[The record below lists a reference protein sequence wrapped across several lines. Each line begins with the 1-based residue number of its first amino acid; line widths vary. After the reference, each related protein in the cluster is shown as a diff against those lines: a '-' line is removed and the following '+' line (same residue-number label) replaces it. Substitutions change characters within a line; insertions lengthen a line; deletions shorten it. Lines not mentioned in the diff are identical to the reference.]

1 MLRCRARRL
10 ILLPIVVTGVV
21 TGTALRLSAQT
32 SRCRNSIHL
41 VPPFPSDTTES
52 PMGLCPGD
60 VDTLATF
67 RPMRLPVFPAMLLS
81 ARVAGTVVLRFKV
94 NERGRIDTL
103 QIKVLSSTHELFTA
117 AARAAMV
124 HWRATPAWLDGRRVA
139 QWSDVTFSFEFTCA
153 KGVLRL
159 PRALE
164 TGAQVVICGA
174 QNDGD

>member
-1 MLRCRARRL
+1 
-10 ILLPIVVTGVV
+10 
-21 TGTALRLSAQT
+21 
-32 SRCRNSIHL
+32 
-41 VPPFPSDTTES
+41 
-52 PMGLCPGD
+52 MGLCPGD

-67 RPMRLPVFPAMLLS
+67 RPMRLPVFPALLLS

-153 KGVLRL
+153 KVSTPVENGTPSPVENGMGGGG
-159 PRALE
+159 RALGGFSLL
-164 TGAQVVICGA
+164 TA
-174 QNDGD
+174 